1 MRKTHFIS
9 IIFLLTFILSLITTP
24 AFADSSK
31 SSEFEDFE
39 EANCGSCLL
48 VDMDTNTVL
57 YGQDNDKKIYP
68 ASVTK
73 VLTALVVLQ
82 HIEAGDLT
90 LKQTIT
96 ASSTFQQ
103 GLTSQSAK
111 GNIQTGEQLSV
122 KSLLAM
128 LLITSHCDAA
138 NVLAEAV
145 SGSVDSFAEEMNRVA
160 EELGCTGSHF
170 TNPSG
175 LHNKNHY
182 TTCDDLYLIGK
193 AAYEYKTYRDIIGKK
208 TYTVPATNLSS
219 QRTLKNTNA
228 LITNHAYTGYL
239 YEYCTG
245 GKTGSTYPAGYCL
258 LSYAEKD
265 GQRLCNIMMGCNWL
279 INLDGSRRRLQFTE
293 SIRLYEW
300 GFASFETQT
309 VVEKDSVQGEITVK
323 HSRNGDTVE
332 LLASGDISALLP
344 KGVSSEDLTFE
355 TDLPSSIDAPVSIG
369 DTVGT
374 LTVSYNDETL
384 GTVDLLAADTRDEI
398 PRILTLERLT
408 SPSPL
413 PILAG
418 VGGATVVVVIILF
431 HFRQRR
437 S

>member
-1 MRKTHFIS
+1 
-9 IIFLLTFILSLITTP
+9 
-24 AFADSSK
+24 
-31 SSEFEDFE
+31 
-39 EANCGSCLL
+39 
-48 VDMDTNTVL
+48 
-57 YGQDNDKKIYP
+57 
-68 ASVTK
+68 
-73 VLTALVVLQ
+73 
-82 HIEAGDLT
+82 
-90 LKQTIT
+90 
-96 ASSTFQQ
+96 
-103 GLTSQSAK
+103 
-111 GNIQTGEQLSV
+111 
-122 KSLLAM
+122 
-128 LLITSHCDAA
+128 
-138 NVLAEAV
+138 
-145 SGSVDSFAEEMNRVA
+145 VDSFAEEMNRVA

-228 LITNHAYTGYL
+228 LITDHAYTGYL